1 MPVSTQSSTA
11 KPSGSSGGSSSDHS
25 HARAFGG
32 GSPVMIQLQAMV
44 RFRADKKERACFCVH
59 NVPPNRAKQ
68 LFKCV
73 LALHQMQGIGEEMLR
88 VDVLRPESGRYHDD
102 FGLALAV
109 AMVASMTKKRI
120 DDQLL
125 LVGDVDLAGHIQPAS
140 TEQVDRLNQAI
151 NAFQIETPVTIVCAP
166 ASATWINSS
175 STVTVIPVRT
185 LAEAVEAVWPGVELQ
200 PR

>member
-1 MPVSTQSSTA
+1 MLVSTQSSTIE
-11 KPSGSSGGSSSDHS
+11 PSGSSGGSSANHS

-32 GSPVMIQLQAMV
+32 GSPVTVQLQAMV
-44 RFRADKKERACFCVH
+44 RFRADKKERPCFCIH

-73 LALHQMQGIGEEMLR
+73 LALCQMQGIGEEMLR

-109 AMVASMTKKRI
+109 AMVASITRKQI
-120 DDQLL
+120 GEQLL
-125 LVGDVDLAGHIQPAS
+125 LVGDVDLAGNIQPAS
-140 TEQVDRLNQAI
+140 TEHVDCLNKAI
-151 NAFQIETPVTIVCAP
+151 SAFEVETPVTVVCAP
-166 ASATWINSS
+166 ESATWINSS
-175 STVTVIPVRT
+175 STVRVIPVRT
-185 LAEAVEAVWPGVELQ
+185 LAEAVEAVWPGVDLQ

>member
-1 MPVSTQSSTA
+1 MSASTQSSTA
-11 KPSGSSGGSSSDHS
+11 KPSGSSGGSYSNHS

-32 GSPVMIQLQAMV
+32 SPPTVQLQAMV
-44 RFRADKKERACFCVH
+44 RFRADKKQRSCFCVH
-59 NVPPNRAKQ
+59 NVPQSRAKQ

-73 LALHQMQGIGEEMLR
+73 LALRQMQGICEEMLR

-109 AMVASMTKKRI
+109 AMVASMTRKRI

-125 LVGDVDLAGHIQPAS
+125 LVGDVDLAGNIQPAS
-140 TEQVDRLNQAI
+140 TEHVDRLNQAI
-151 NAFQIETPVTIVCAP
+151 DAFQVETPVTVICAP
-166 ASATWINSS
+166 ESATWINSS
-175 STVTVIPVRT
+175 STVTVMAVRT